1 MGVDGLVVAAS
12 SSVERERRGTGMG
25 MKGGKR
31 VNRQTKASLSAGGV
45 MGGMGLLGGGPRW
58 LALTP
63 DTLVGSRRGDG
74 RERAGNHEYIEW
86 RSGESAFSLHDG
98 RSDSNIWSCS
108 PFGIDRIA

>member
-1 MGVDGLVVAAS
+1 
-12 SSVERERRGTGMG
+12 MG

-45 MGGMGLLGGGPRW
+45 MGWGCSLRGSGPRW

-74 RERAGNHEYIEW
+74 RTDAYGRGNHEYIEW
-86 RSGESAFSLHDG
+86 RSGG
-98 RSDSNIWSCS
+98 KCV
-108 PFGIDRIA
+108 

>member
-1 MGVDGLVVAAS
+1 M
-12 SSVERERRGTGMG
+12 RRGTGMG

-45 MGGMGLLGGGPRW
+45 MGWGCSLRGGPRW

-74 RERAGNHEYIEW
+74 RTDGRVRAGEPRVHRVAEW
-86 RSGESAFSLHDG
+86 GNRVAIFDNLPDQRFTSKTIGKNYFTG
-98 RSDSNIWSCS
+98 NTQ
-108 PFGIDRIA
+108 